1 MVALIPR
8 ISSDPSWSFLNY
20 LLPSIVMFDS
30 LLSLVLS
37 SLVFHRMRESRR
49 AKVAS
54 KDRQLR
60 SEAESI
66 GEVDNVT
73 VVPADNTTAS

>member
-1 MVALIPR
+1 M

-20 LLPSIVMFDS
+20 LIPYIVMFDS
-30 LLSLVLS
+30 LLPLVLS
-37 SLVFHRMRESRR
+37 FLVLCRMRESRR

-54 KDRQLR
+54 KDGQFS
-60 SEAESI
+60 SEAKSN

-73 VVPADNTTAS
+73 VVPADNTTVS